1 MTQSQTAANA
11 RTELKEIFAGCESE
25 YRDSYEVIHE
35 SANIIVL
42 ADPTGHELSELSK
55 VTDINREELRQ
66 MMRER
71 AEDTIGE
78 SEAHEWFSYSDPLV
92 FDK

>member
-1 MTQSQTAANA
+1 MTETQNAANA
-11 RTELKEIFAGCESE
+11 RTELKEIFAECESE
-25 YRDSYEVIHE
+25 YRDSYKVLHE

-42 ADPTGHELSELSK
+42 ADPTGHELNELSK
-55 VTDINREELRQ
+55 VTDTDREELRQ
-66 MMRER
+66 FMRER

-78 SEAHEWFSYSDPLV
+78 SQAHEWFSYSDPLV

>member
-1 MTQSQTAANA
+1 MKQSQNAASA
-11 RTELKEIFAGCESE
+11 RGDLKTLFVGYESE
-25 YRDSYEVIHE
+25 FRENNTVLHE
-35 SANIIVL
+35 SANIIVM
-42 ADPTGHELSELSK
+42 ADDSGHELNELADE
-55 VTDINREELRQ
+55 TDVDREELRQ

-78 SEAHEWFSYSDPLV
+78 TEAHEWFSHSDPLV